1 MLNNGTD
8 VTATFIA
15 QTKDFPRIV
24 DLRSNSFDI
33 WCSKYVLDYETN
45 KKTHTI
51 TFAITGNEDTKTF
64 NCDEF
69 LNHIVF

>member
-1 MLNNGTD
+1 MEQMSTPLLL
-8 VTATFIA
+8 

-45 KKTHTI
+45 KKNTPLSLPKQVM
-51 TFAITGNEDTKTF
+51 KTQ
-64 NCDEF
+64 
-69 LNHIVF
+69 NHLIAMSF